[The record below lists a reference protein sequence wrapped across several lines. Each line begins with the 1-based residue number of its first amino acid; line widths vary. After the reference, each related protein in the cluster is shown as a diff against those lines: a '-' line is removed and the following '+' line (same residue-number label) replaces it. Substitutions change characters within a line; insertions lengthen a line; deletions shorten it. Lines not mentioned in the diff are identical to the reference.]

1 MAQVIV
7 GAAWDFTIPCERCIS
22 ASAAYMLHSYVIATL
37 IRTGRYCLALD
48 GIALQFRI

>member
-22 ASAAYMLHSYVIATL
+22 AYLLHSYVKATL